1 VLDAQRIVETVARA
15 SYARLVS
22 YLAARSR
29 DVAGAEDAL
38 SAAFVAALATWP
50 RAGVPDN
57 PEAWLLTAAR
67 HRLVDSARRERT
79 RKLAAEDVQSA
90 LTSALE
96 LSQTSMFPDE
106 RLKLLFVCAHPAI
119 DPRIHTPLMLQVVLR
134 LDAEAIAQAF
144 LTPAATIGQRLSRA
158 KTKIRE
164 AGIAFEIPDATQLQA
179 RLTAVLEAIYAAYGS
194 GYDDLTGV
202 DPRRHQLTE
211 EAIWLARMLV
221 ELMPAE
227 PEAQGLLALL
237 LYCESRR
244 AARRSATGEYVPISE
259 QDTQLWSMSRITDA
273 DRWLGSAAKHGRLG
287 RFQLE
292 ASVQSAHCERA
303 RGRAVAWSAIAVL
316 YEGLLHFSP
325 TLGVYVGRAAAVAEA
340 QNAATGL
347 ELLEIVSAQAE
358 AYQPYWAVRA
368 HLLAQLQRNT
378 EAHAAYARALELSQD
393 EAVRR
398 FLTQRQSQ
406 LTIE

>member
-1 VLDAQRIVETVARA
+1 MLDAQRIVETVARA